1 MYQRL
6 VLTVLL
12 AAVLF
17 GPACD
22 DPHAQAPVVDPTPT
36 APSGPATLGHPPAA
50 PIELDHM
57 TIDPAG
63 RRIVIQAEVCLRQ
76 GLLELLLCGW
86 GSKEHESILHTQ
98 VQPSALHAGLLAL
111 GLAPGKPA
119 GMFQFEDQAPLVMPP
134 RGQALSVT
142 LRWTDANG
150 QAAEAPAGRWLSAVG
165 DGQAGVPGEWIF
177 VGSDLL
183 GNNAYWADSSG
194 ELISVSNFPSAV
206 LDVPFESSADNRLLM
221 FTANTDA
228 IPPEGTPVEVVLTV
242 TDDTSPHARAWV
254 WVDRRGQVRVGQTA
268 MTMDELTGWGEGFG
282 TKYPQCQV
290 VIRADPRAM
299 GQQIQDAHDAVRMS
313 GIWNILET
321 RAVAED
327 PILPRTDAQ
336 AAIQLAEL
344 RRDLAEGETVL
355 GDPLETAQYRLDQ
368 VADELEELARLEALW
383 QDYARQ
389 IRESMGQAPASD
401 ETSND

>member
-1 MYQRL
+1 MHTRL
-6 VLTVLL
+6 ALTVLL
-12 AAVLF
+12 AAILF

-22 DPHAQAPVVDPTPT
+22 DPQTPPPVVDPTPT
-36 APSGPATLGHPPAA
+36 TPTSPATPGHPPTA

-57 TIDPAG
+57 TIDLQG
-63 RRIVIQAEVCLRQ
+63 RRLVLQAEVCLRQ

-86 GSKEHESILHTQ
+86 GTKEHESILHTP
-98 VQPSALHAGLLAL
+98 VKPSELHGGLLAI

-119 GMFQFEDQAPLVMPP
+119 GVFQFEDQPALAIPP

-142 LRWTDANG
+142 LRWTDAHG
-150 QAAEAPAGRWLSAVG
+150 PATEAPAGQWLRAVG
-165 DGQAGVPGEWIF
+165 DGKVAAPAAWIF

-183 GNNAYWADSSG
+183 GNDAYWADSSG

-206 LDVPFESSADNRLLM
+206 LDVPFESSADNRLLA
-221 FTANTDA
+221 FAANTDA
-228 IPPEGTPVEVVLTV
+228 IPPEGTRVDVVLTV

-254 WVDRRGQVRVGQTA
+254 WVDRRGGVRVGQTA
-268 MTMDELTGWGEGFG
+268 MTLDELTGWGEGFG
-282 TKYPQCQV
+282 TRYPQCQV

-299 GQQIQDAHDAVRMS
+299 GQQVQDVYDAVRMS

-321 RAVAED
+321 RSVAED
-327 PILPRTDAQ
+327 PLLPRTEAQ
-336 AAIQLAEL
+336 AAIQLARL
-344 RRDLAEGETVL
+344 RRDLAEGETAL

-368 VADELEELARLEALW
+368 VADELEELDRLEALW

-389 IRESMGQAPASD
+389 VRESMAQTPAD
-401 ETSND
+401 TGNE